1 MQGQVPTVA
10 DFTANRVTNPNQSE
24 VIRQRLYDYQLYP
37 TAGQTQFTFFSLPIG
52 SGITSALGATVG
64 TSKTFAD
71 TNMRLGGQLPN
82 GQGYMV
88 ESIEVYIMPG
98 ASSTTNTFLPALQ
111 GEFNAT
117 ASDPGLAPWED
128 VNRLRNAGWLEFNIL
143 SKNYLRETPLL
154 AFPPKTDFNNDGAIA
169 TNAAAT
175 GLIYLGGLRAAG
187 RPYYVEPMIA
197 LQAAMNFEVTINFP
211 GAVATPSGN
220 NARIG
225 VILDGYMYRAS
236 Q

>member
-1 MQGQVPTVA
+1 MPMPTSD
-10 DFTANRVTNPNQSE
+10 DFTRNRVTNPNQSE
-24 VIRQRLYDYQLYP
+24 IVRQRLYDFQLYP
-37 TAGQTQFTFFSLPIG
+37 TAGQTLFTFFSLPVG

-88 ESIEVYIMPG
+88 ESVEVFFMPG
-98 ASSTTNTFLPALQ
+98 AVATTNTFLPALQ
-111 GEFNAT
+111 GNFEAT
-117 ASDPGLAPWED
+117 AADAAFAAWED
-128 VNRLRNAGWLEFNIL
+128 VNRFRNAGYLEFNIL
-143 SKNYLRETPLL
+143 SKNYLRETPML
-154 AFPPKTDFNNDGAIA
+154 AFPCKADFMNDGAVA
-169 TNAAAT
+169 SNGAAT
-175 GLIYLGGLRAAG
+175 GASYLGGLRSAG

-197 LQAAMNFEVTINFP
+197 LQANMNFEITINFP
-211 GAVATPSGN
+211 GAVATPSGF
-220 NARIG
+220 NARVG